1 MLDPKE
7 IREAK
12 IKSLFSGFNELGYKS
27 STNIGQNEFS
37 FFLNKRSKSGRFD
50 ETLLDKLFEFLSL
63 DQSASISIEEFIN
76 GFLEFEED
84 LKKNAELFN
93 IKFAQEQ
100 EIYSN
105 ILKQCRAYQSEKL
118 NAEGLCENAKIYG
131 EITDIDIKRKL
142 EGIKEIIII
151 IVYNEKKEEIHF
163 KIGDIN
169 SNEKLR
175 NKTFEFKPTSR
186 RDHFEFIMK
195 GVNERDQVFDIGS
208 RVFPLDDVDSQ
219 EEYLVQI
226 IIPEIDN
233 PNQIAAYIHAKIV
246 LYWSD
251 FKHYERLRKKQEKR
265 LKKYSVA
272 ANKAAEYLKKIR
284 EIYGDLSQMKPD
296 LIVDFNN
303 EKLMQRKGAKLNVN
317 FNNVMEA
324 EAPGENYYVEFNNE
338 REVQK
343 RVAPLRVE
351 FNNSKEVLSPVAHT
365 QNQNYEYKYNYSSNV
380 NQEIINKTENILNNL
395 NSLEKDFNNINTKI
409 NTDLPNSEN
418 IEPNFETVN
427 IKKTTE
433 IYKTINKQEMPRNE
447 PQIIP
452 EQNEEIPDDQDQP
465 QVFSN
470 EEIIKEQIHTSQN
483 INDIPVQS
491 PEPQYVAPNNDNNI
505 DYKTH
510 IKETTTKTVTE
521 TTTQNISSPQYI
533 LHNSIQNQNP
543 HYSFGPGGNNFE
555 ANSSL
560 HQTTTQIQN
569 QTDSQQNQ
577 NNQYMYGQNG
587 TNFDIDA
594 FLHQT
599 TTQTQNQTQSQ
610 YETHPLVFD
619 NGSGGSGF
627 VHEQTTETTKTT
639 TTIPIFNQNQFNFQ
653 QSQQNIYN
661 GENANLRN
669 INQTTTTT
677 TTTTTNQ
684 NQSQNGQYQIA
695 QRVGYGTDD
704 GGNVNAYEINGK
716 EIIDNNT
723 NIQTLDPIV
732 NQTQMTSSVNKAIFN
747 ETVNKILQSE
757 NTLPV
762 SYLPEKVNEVI
773 VDTNVRTL
781 PLITTPNSVSYD
793 TLNPIVHE
801 TQTYYTGE
809 NNNINYTG
817 NDMNGFSAG
826 NNINISSTDN
836 MYDYSSNLNNNINAN
851 GIINNDINSF
861 GDSNNWFG
869 TTQTTQTTTTT
880 TTNYNPNNFNFPL
893 QDGVTVS
900 NQQVQYGI

>member
-50 ETLLDKLFEFLSL
+50 ETLLDKLFEFLRL

-303 EKLMQRKGAKLNVN
+303 
-317 FNNVMEA
+317 VMEA

-433 IYKTINKQEMPRNE
+433 IYKTINKQEIPRNE

-483 INDIPVQS
+483 INNVPVQS

-533 LHNSIQNQNP
+533 LHNSIQSQNP

-555 ANSSL
+555 VNSSL

-610 YETHPLVFD
+610 YETQPLVFD

-684 NQSQNGQYQIA
+684 NQSQNGQYQLA

-826 NNINISSTDN
+826 NNINISSTGN

-851 GIINNDINSF
+851 GIINNNINSF

-869 TTQTTQTTTTT
+869 TTQTTQTTTT

>member
-1 MLDPKE
+1 MIDPIE

-12 IKSLFSGFNELGYKS
+12 IKSLFSGFSEFGYKS
-27 STNIGQNEFS
+27 SSSIGQNEFS

-63 DQSASISIEEFIN
+63 DQSSSISIEEFIS

-84 LKKNAELFN
+84 LKKNSELFN

-105 ILKQCRAYQSEKL
+105 ILKQCKAYQSEKL
-118 NAEGLCENAKIYG
+118 NAEGLCENAKVYG
-131 EITDIDIKRKL
+131 EITDVDIKRKL

-169 SNEKLR
+169 SNEKLK

-226 IIPEIDN
+226 IIPEMDN
-233 PNQIAAYIHAKIV
+233 PNQVAAYIHAKIV

-272 ANKAAEYLKKIR
+272 ANKAAEYLKIIR

-317 FNNVMEA
+317 FNNVMET
-324 EAPGENYYVEFNNE
+324 EAPGENYYVEFNNQ

-343 RVAPLRVE
+343 RVTPLRVE

-365 QNQNYEYKYNYSSNV
+365 QNYEYKYNYSSNV
-380 NQEIINKTENILNNL
+380 NQEIINKTETILNNL
-395 NSLEKDFNNINTKI
+395 NSLEKDFNNINQKI
-409 NTDLPNSEN
+409 NTDLPNIEN
-418 IEPNFETVN
+418 IEPNFEQVN
-427 IKKTTE
+427 IQKTTK
-433 IYKTINKQEMPRNE
+433 IYKTINKQEIPKNE
-447 PQIIP
+447 PQILEVNNIP
-452 EQNEEIPDDQDQP
+452 PENDEIPNDQDQP
-465 QVFSN
+465 KVFSN
-470 EEIIKEQIHTSQN
+470 EEIIKEQVHTSHQ
-483 INDIPVQS
+483 INNPPVQS
-491 PEPQYVAPNNDNNI
+491 PEPQYVSQNNDNNI
-505 DYKTH
+505 DYKTR

-521 TTTQNISSPQYI
+521 TTTQNISQPQYI
-533 LHNSIQNQNP
+533 LNNGVPNQS
-543 HYSFGPGGNNFE
+543 HQYSFGPGGNNLDI
-555 ANSSL
+555 NYSL
-560 HQTTTQIQN
+560 QQSTTQTQN
-569 QTDSQQNQ
+569 QAGFQQNQ

-587 TNFDIDA
+587 SNFDIDA

-599 TTQTQNQTQSQ
+599 TTQTQNQTKSQ
-610 YETHPLVFD
+610 YETQPLVFN

-639 TTIPIFNQNQFNFQ
+639 TTMPIFNQSQFNAQ
-653 QSQQNIYN
+653 
-661 GENANLRN
+661 N

-677 TTTTTNQ
+677 MNQ
-684 NQSQNGQYQIA
+684 NQNGQYQIA

-723 NIQTLDPIV
+723 NIKTLDPIV
-732 NQTQMTSSVNKAIFN
+732 NQTQFRSSVNKAIFN
-747 ETVNKILQSE
+747 ETVNKILESE

-762 SYLPEKVNEVI
+762 SYLPDKINDVI
-773 VDTNVRTL
+773 IDNNVTTL
-781 PLITTPNSVSYD
+781 PLITTPNTVSYGS
-793 TLNPIVHE
+793 LNPIVHE
-801 TQTYYTGE
+801 TQTYFTGE
-809 NNNINYTG
+809 NNNINITG
-817 NDMNGFSAG
+817 NNMNGFSTD
-826 NNINISSTDN
+826 NNININSTGN
-836 MYDYSSNLNNNINAN
+836 MFDYSSNLNSNINAN
-851 GIINNDINSF
+851 GIINNDINSY
-861 GDSNNWFG
+861 GDNNNWFG

-880 TTNYNPNNFNFPL
+880 TTTNYSPNNFSFPL
-893 QDGVTVS
+893 QDGVAVS

>member
-433 IYKTINKQEMPRNE
+433 IYKTINKQEIPRNE

-452 EQNEEIPDDQDQP
+452 EQNEEIPDDQDQQ

-483 INDIPVQS
+483 INDVPVQS

-610 YETHPLVFD
+610 YETQPLVFD

-639 TTIPIFNQNQFNFQ
+639 TTIPIFNQNQFNIQ

-826 NNINISSTDN
+826 NNINISSTGN
-836 MYDYSSNLNNNINAN
+836 MYDYSSNLNSNINAN

>member
-1 MLDPKE
+1 MIDPME

-12 IKSLFSGFNELGYKS
+12 IKSLFSGFSEFGYKS
-27 STNIGQNEFS
+27 STSIGQKEFS

-50 ETLLDKLFEFLSL
+50 EALLDKLFEFLSL
-63 DQSASISIEEFIN
+63 DQSSSISIEEFIS

-118 NAEGLCENAKIYG
+118 NAEGLCENAKVYG
-131 EITDIDIKRKL
+131 EITDVDIKRKL

-151 IVYNEKKEEIHF
+151 IVYNENKEEMHF

-169 SNEKLR
+169 SNEKLK

-226 IIPEIDN
+226 IIPEMDN
-233 PNQIAAYIHAKIV
+233 QNQIAAYIHAKIV

-272 ANKAAEYLKKIR
+272 ANKAAEYLKMIR

-317 FNNVMEA
+317 FNNVMET
-324 EAPGENYYVEFNNE
+324 EAPGENYYVEFNNQ

-395 NSLEKDFNNINTKI
+395 NSLERDFNNINTKI
-409 NTDLPNSEN
+409 NTDLPNIEN
-418 IEPNFETVN
+418 IEPNFETFN
-427 IKKTTE
+427 IKKTTQ
-433 IYKTINKQEMPRNE
+433 IYKTTKNDT
-447 PQIIP
+447 IP
-452 EQNEEIPDDQDQP
+452 EQNEEVPNDQDQP

-470 EEIIKEQIHTSQN
+470 EQIIKEQIHTSQQFKN
-483 INDIPVQS
+483 SPAQS
-491 PEPQYVAPNNDNNI
+491 PEPQYVSPNNDNNI
-505 DYKTH
+505 DYKTR
-510 IKETTTKTVTE
+510 IQETTTKTVTE
-521 TTTQNISSPQYI
+521 TTTQNISSPQYA
-533 LHNSIQNQNP
+533 LNNP
-543 HYSFGPGGNNFE
+543 AQSQSMKYSFGPGGNNFDVH
-555 ANSSL
+555 SSL
-560 HQTTTQIQN
+560 QNSTTQAQAEIQ
-569 QTDSQQNQ
+569 QSD

-587 TNFDIDA
+587 SNFDIDA

-610 YETHPLVFD
+610 YETQPLVFN

-639 TTIPIFNQNQFNFQ
+639 TTIPIFGQNQFNMQ

-669 INQTTTTT
+669 MNQATTTTT

-684 NQSQNGQYQIA
+684 TQGQNGQYQVA
-695 QRVGYGTDD
+695 QRVGYGTDE

-732 NQTQMTSSVNKAIFN
+732 NQAQVTSSVNKAIFN

-762 SYLPEKVNEVI
+762 SYLPEKINEVI
-773 VDTNVRTL
+773 VDSNVRTL
-781 PLITTPNSVSYD
+781 PLITTPHTVSYGS
-793 TLNPIVHE
+793 LNPIVHE
-801 TQTYYTGE
+801 TQTYFTGE
-809 NNNINYTG
+809 NNNINLAG
-817 NDMNGFSAG
+817 NEMNGFSAD
-826 NNINISSTDN
+826 NNININ
-836 MYDYSSNLNNNINAN
+836 AAGNIYDYSSNLNSNINAN
-851 GIINNDINSF
+851 GIINNDVNNF
-861 GDSNNWFG
+861 GDNNNWFG

-880 TTNYNPNNFNFPL
+880 TTTNYSPNNFSFPL
-893 QDGVTVS
+893 QDGAAVS